1 MRARNIAA
9 LFAAG
14 ALLVAACGDDNKDSG
29 GTDTTA
35 AAAGG
40 DTTVA
45 AGGDTTVAGGGGG
58 GDCVV
63 GVSWNNYQE
72 ERWAKWDEPALKAA
86 IEAGG
91 GTYVSND
98 AKSSA
103 ETQASNLENL
113 ISQGAKVLIV
123 LAQDGTAIKPAVA
136 SAIEGGVPVIAYDRL
151 IEDPKALYM
160 TFDNQGVGK
169 LQAQEIF
176 KLVPK
181 GRYVIIKGNSADA
194 NADFLRAGYEEVI
207 GDAVKAGDIEIVSET
222 YTDNWDPANAQSTM
236 EQVLTAENNKIDA
249 VLAENDGMAGG
260 AIAALDAQGLA
271 GKIPVSGQD
280 AEQAALNRVALGT
293 QSLTVWKDSR
303 ELGKAAGE
311 AAVALCANPDASA
324 VAGTAPFTTPGGVDV
339 SAIFLTPQAIT
350 QDNLNV
356 VLDAKW
362 TDTATL
368 CQGVTAGSIAACP

>member
-1 MRARNIAA
+1 MRVRHFAA
-9 LFAAG
+9 LVAAG
-14 ALLVAACGDDNKDSG
+14 ALVMAACGDDETDSG
-29 GTDTTA
+29 SGSE
-35 AAAGG
+35 
-40 DTTVA
+40 TTVA
-45 AGGDTTVAGGGGG
+45 AGGETTVAGGSG

-151 IEDPKALYM
+151 IEDPKALYI

-169 LQAQEIF
+169 IQAEEIF

-207 GDAVKAGDIEIVSET
+207 GAAVASGDIEIVSET
-222 YTDNWDPANAQSTM
+222 YTDNWDPAVAQSTM

-293 QSLTVWKDSR
+293 QSLTVWKDAR

-311 AAVALCANPDASA
+311 SAVSLCANADASA
-324 VAGTAPFTTPGGVDV
+324 VAGTSPFTTPGGVEV
-339 SAIFLTPQAIT
+339 ASIFLTPQPIT
-350 QDNLNV
+350 QDTLNL
-356 VLDAKW
+356 VLDAGW
-362 TDTATL
+362 TDSATL
-368 CQGVTAGSIAACP
+368 CQGVTAGSVAACP